1 MTKIID
7 IRVSEPQ
14 ALFLSASF
22 QLSSFV
28 LLNDKE
34 GATMSLALLRRMIKD
49 KTVTKEDIQT
59 LNSIVTRLA
68 NDY

>member
-7 IRVSEPQ
+7 IRVNEPQ